1 MIRVEQKG
9 REICSMWSGSTCN
22 GPVQLEMRERKGERE
37 GKKREQR
44 GMNWGWGC
52 EGVAEGISI
61 I

>member
-1 MIRVEQKG
+1 
-9 REICSMWSGSTCN
+9 MWSGSIYN

-37 GKKREQR
+37 GKKREER

-52 EGVAEGISI
+52 EGVAKGKSI